1 MGWIRQH
8 IATAGLKLM
17 IEKGGF
23 GLPVELTPPAAADP
37 GQVGDI
43 TTNEDGDPL
52 MGQVIYDFDIMD
64 PESGDKMTVKETMV
78 TLRKTALRVVP
89 EPGQT
94 WGVRI
99 PLDPSD
105 PETLTQFII
114 NTDQSLMDGQT
125 AGFIIL
131 NLKTIDQSS

>member
-1 MGWIRQH
+1 MGWIRSH

-17 IEKGGF
+17 LENGGF
-23 GLPVELTPPAAADP
+23 GMPVELTPPD
-37 GQVGDI
+37 GTDI
-43 TTNEDGDPL
+43 TENEDGNPL
-52 MGQVIYDFDIMD
+52 MGQVLYDFDAVD
-64 PESGDKMTVKETMV
+64 PESGDKVVVKTIMV

-105 PETLTQFII
+105 FDTLTQFVI
-114 NTDQSLMDGQT
+114 NTDESLMDGQT
-125 AGFIIL
+125 AGFITL
-131 NLKTIDQSS
+131 NLKTIDQS